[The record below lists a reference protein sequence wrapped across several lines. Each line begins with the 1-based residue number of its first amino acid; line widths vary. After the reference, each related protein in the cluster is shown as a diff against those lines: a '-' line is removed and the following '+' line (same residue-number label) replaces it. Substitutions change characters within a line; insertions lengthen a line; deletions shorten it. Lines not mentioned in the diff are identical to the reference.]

1 MSKII
6 NLDEN
11 GQYVAPTDYKAKYE
25 ELVDKLQTELFDKV
39 EEMADQKLDKID
51 EKSSR
56 GKSASYSDVMSY
68 AKNELQ
74 PILTPMMVTSRLNR
88 YLRVFRPL
96 NFDEAKNVE
105 DTEYLEAFGYYC
117 DLISYINDYL
127 VYMPDKQTFCAFVN
141 ITTDIYNDLL
151 SDPLHAQVFKSFED
165 SFVQTNFSAAQ
176 AGIVD
181 TKTTLAKLQTKDA
194 GHNLVKSPDSITV
207 NQYNTI
213 DKAAVNLQLD
223 KFSSMVKSIEHKKK

>member
-25 ELVDKLQTELFDKV
+25 ELVERLNNDLFNDVVAKL
-39 EEMADQKLDKID
+39 EEEAE
-51 EKSSR
+51 EKKKQPKFNQPYDNST
-56 GKSASYSDVMSY
+56 KYS
-68 AKNELQ
+68 KNELR
-74 PILTPMMVTSRLNR
+74 PTLTPMMVTSRLNR
-88 YLRVFRPL
+88 YLRVFRPM
-96 NFDEAKNVE
+96 NFEDAKAI
-105 DTEYLEAFGYYC
+105 DDMEYIEAFGYYC

-141 ITTDIYNDLL
+141 ITTDIYNELL

-194 GHNLVKSPDSITV
+194 GHNLIKSPDNITV
-207 NQYNTI
+207 NNYNSI
-213 DKAAVNLQLD
+213 DKAAINLKLD
-223 KFSSMVKSIEHKKK
+223 HFNSMVKGIERKKK